1 MKDHFIDGRALAAK
15 FDNEALQL
23 DDAKPSSL
31 LGREAIGRLVVGLQ
45 HKAAFAIQRDAMR
58 YRAALE
64 VADASRA
71 ESRVGAVASRK
82 ARKHDILHDWLQWRR
97 QADNVAVAIGQE
109 GDGKPVGQQAVRHL
123 GQFERLVVTVRQGAN
138 MPRHDQC
145 SAPPC
150 SLTDITP

>member
-1 MKDHFIDGRALAAK
+1 MEDHFIHGRSLAAK

-64 VADASRA
+64 MADASRT
-71 ESRVGAVASRK
+71 ERGIGTVAGRK
-82 ARKHDILHDWLQWRR
+82 ACKDDVFHHRLQWRR
-97 QADNVAVAIGQE
+97 QADN
-109 GDGKPVGQQAVRHL
+109 
-123 GQFERLVVTVRQGAN
+123 
-138 MPRHDQC
+138 
-145 SAPPC
+145 
-150 SLTDITP
+150 